1 MTVLPVLR
9 AHFSALA
16 LLLAGAINPANYLV
30 NALHYWIV
38 DMLGVVLITPFVL
51 VWGQKGFEQVKVKQI
66 FEGLLLIGLS
76 FLIGQIVFLDWFH
89 TFFSDAP
96 KGYWMFLCIFWVAL
110 HMGTSGVTLL
120 IPIIAIQA
128 ILGASQK
135 SGFFAHEIAKANL
148 QNYWAYML
156 ILSII
161 GMALATYVDEIK
173 RALTALEL
181 KNHALMVTANAIV
194 ITDAIGRI
202 DWANPAFCRLTG
214 YNLEEVVG
222 SKPSKLLKSGL

>member
-1 MTVLPVLR
+1 
-9 AHFSALA
+9 
-16 LLLAGAINPANYLV
+16 
-30 NALHYWIV
+30 
-38 DMLGVVLITPFVL
+38 MLGVVLVTPFVL